1 MKSGGYYELRN
12 ADQISGGL
20 RLNLA
25 NSDFL
30 DVFSRQVH
38 KKLLTNC
45 AIINYNPSQQ
55 PSLILRGNLFFSQP
69 GGEMIRKIRGR
80 LHLILFVLGL
90 LIFTLLACN
99 FPPLAN
105 QMVQNEDPP
114 NIIYVTATPQSSS
127 PGYEDETPFDPNEM
141 DGLPEAAAEQWQ
153 VRTATNI
160 PLLSADVGPEGGTLT
175 VSQPGS
181 PLDGFSITIPQGAYE
196 ASVHFE
202 ISSAEV
208 TSINLDTD
216 LELITPLIV
225 VENGG
230 VVASEFLQLRLPRQI
245 ADGRFA
251 MLFTYDLDS
260 QSLDA
265 LPLVE
270 IDSTHLTALTTHF
283 SNILG
288 VEIDTAKLDA
298 LKIQTGFKQGRNN
311 FQFANNGSFF
321 APGGHCAGQTLMAM
335 DYYLRFK
342 GEPLFGKYDNYN
354 NTAFPATPNQQD
366 DDRLAYRMCS
376 VAQKRLDWDGK
387 SNQNWLTIQ
396 KTTTEYFTYYSFALA
411 MKASGEPQLVAIYD
425 NAGGGHALIMTGKY
439 ADRFYI
445 SDPNYPLADAKR
457 YISFNRTVGE
467 FRTYYSGPNA
477 EDLGKPYPYIN
488 YLNKYFLINDSA
500 AKTLWAELDAST
512 VGQDQFPQYKLLNTL
527 FLPDSST
534 TKNEITNNYVFVE
547 GLNAVIGIESAFDA
561 RTIVFDKDNHKVLD
575 FEGAGPDLV
584 TLSDP
589 LGTPFLFAVYG
600 KVGTKWRWVDGQWVT
615 FYEGISGTW
624 HGPACAEGETN
635 PYRWEI
641 TLDQT
646 MDGLVIG
653 KVYFHA
659 CPGGGAVFYD
669 LSGTQKPGED
679 WVTLTGSR
687 TGGRGGLGN
696 NAARSVTF
704 TVKLNEPP
712 TPNFAP

>member
-1 MKSGGYYELRN
+1 M
-12 ADQISGGL
+12 
-20 RLNLA
+20 
-25 NSDFL
+25 
-30 DVFSRQVH
+30 
-38 KKLLTNC
+38 
-45 AIINYNPSQQ
+45 
-55 PSLILRGNLFFSQP
+55 
-69 GGEMIRKIRGR
+69 
-80 LHLILFVLGL
+80 LGL

-105 QMVQNEDPP
+105 QMVQNEEPP
-114 NIIYVTATPQSSS
+114 NIIYVTATPPSSS

-141 DGLPEAAAEQWQ
+141 DSLPEAPAEQWQ
-153 VRTATNI
+153 VRTAANF

-175 VSQPGS
+175 ISQPGS
-181 PLDGFSITIPQGAYE
+181 PLDGFSITIPQGAYD

-202 ISSAEV
+202 ISSADV

-230 VVASEFLQLRLPRQI
+230 VVASDFLQLRLPRQI

-265 LPLVE
+265 LPLIE

-288 VEIDTAKLDA
+288 VEIDTAKLDS
-298 LKIQTGFKQGRNN
+298 LNIQTGFKQGRNN
-311 FQFANNGSFF
+311 FQFANNGSFI

-354 NTAFPATPNQQD
+354 NTGFPATLNQQD

-396 KTTTEYFTYYSFALA
+396 KTKTEYFTYYSFALA
-411 MKASGEPQLVAIYD
+411 MKASGEPQLVAIYNND
-425 NAGGGHALIMTGKY
+425 GGGHALIMTGKY

-445 SDPNYPLADAKR
+445 SDPNYPQADAKR

-477 EDLGKPYPYIN
+477 KDLGKPYPYIN

-500 AKTLWAELDAST
+500 AEALWAELEAGT
-512 VGQDQFPQYKLLNTL
+512 VGNDWFPEYTLIYKKA
-527 FLPDSST
+527 LPDLSYQDNDIKENLFFVSDAEAAIAINST
-534 TKNEITNNYVFVE
+534 ANLWTRIYN
-547 GLNAVIGIESAFDA
+547 
-561 RTIVFDKDNHKVLD
+561 KDNVQVKEFV
-575 FEGAGPDLV
+575 GSGPEILLV
-584 TLSDP
+584 TES
-589 LGTPFLFAVYG
+589 LGTQYLLDIYG
-600 KVGTKWRWVDGQWVT
+600 EIDTKWRWIDGRWFT
-615 FYEGISGTW
+615 LYRGISGKW

-646 MDGLVIG
+646 MDGLVTG

-679 WVTLTGSR
+679 WVTLIGSR

-696 NAARSVTF
+696 NAARNVTF

-712 TPNFAP
+712 NPNFAP